1 MCVARLAA
9 RDRATT
15 RILHN
20 GCGSSELGVALAEKG
35 TPHCFQQVSPRN
47 LGLSCQRF
55 LNTDVSPLQVVD
67 GDFAATVVQQ
77 MSKRF
82 PRQTFLIVDA
92 KAMPFRDASL
102 DVIICKGMFDSITAD
117 ATTRPVAA
125 AAVLVEAARCLSTNG
140 EYLIFS
146 TFGPADRDKNMAAL
160 LQHPGFDLAVEELPW
175 PPLEIPDQ
183 PSSFLWSLKRKP
195 RLPVDVATEGV
206 AVL

>member
-1 MCVARLAA
+1 VCVARLAA

-20 GCGSSELGVALAEKG
+20 GCGSSELGVALAEESA
-35 TPHCFQQVSPRN
+35 PDCFQQVVN
-47 LGLSCQRF
+47 
-55 LNTDVSPLQVVD
+55 
-67 GDFAATVVQQ
+67 GDFAAAVVQQ

-92 KAMPFRDASL
+92 KSMPFRDASL

-117 ATTRPVAA
+117 AITRPVAA
-125 AAVLVEAARCLSTNG
+125 AAVILEAARCLSADG

-146 TFGPADRDKNMAAL
+146 TFGPGDRDKDMFAL
-160 LQHPGFDLAVEELPW
+160 LQHPDFDLAVEILPW

-195 RLPVDVATEGV
+195 RLPVSFTTEGV